1 MSVEKSGFYAIIQR
15 MFIQL
20 TRTDGAPVWL
30 NAAFIVT
37 IEPTRGGGSI
47 VVPIG
52 DGLDYEVREKPGD
65 VLAMLEGAPSAS
77 VVPVPPP
84 KALTPRP
91 DDVSPE
97 AEPAGSRRDEA
108 APAEPAKKGR
118 RAKTASR
125 KAKVASGGDAKTPV
139 KAPVEP
145 KADAPAK
152 PQLPDDFEQIVSDLK
167 KRKCRTA
174 KRMRNAMKSFFGKT
188 DESEIDGIIEAMIN
202 SGYML
207 VEADGHVNWLE
218 GTDGK

>member
-1 MSVEKSGFYAIIQR
+1 

-37 IEPTRGGGSI
+37 IEPARGGGSI

-65 VLAMLEGAPSAS
+65 VLAMLECAPPAN

-84 KALTPRP
+84 KSLTPRP
-91 DDVSPE
+91 DDVSADAE
-97 AEPAGSRRDEA
+97 AVAEGCNDTVVAEPV
-108 APAEPAKKGR
+108 KKGR
-118 RAKTASR
+118 KTKTSAR
-125 KAKVASGGDAKTPV
+125 KAKVAAGQKTSSKTPDEQ
-139 KAPVEP
+139 KSGASG
-145 KADAPAK
+145 KS
-152 PQLPDDFEQIVSDLK
+152 QLPEDFDQIVSDLK

-218 GTDGK
+218 GADGK

>member
-1 MSVEKSGFYAIIQR
+1 

-37 IEPTRGGGSI
+37 IEPARGGGSI

-65 VLAMLEGAPSAS
+65 VLAMLEGAPSAA

-91 DDVSPE
+91 DDVSPD
-97 AEPAGSRRDEA
+97 AEPVVDIHNDEV
-108 APAEPAKKGR
+108 PTESPKKGR
-118 RAKTASR
+118 KAKSSAR
-125 KAKVASGGDAKTPV
+125 KAKVATEPEVVTKVPEVPPKDRASG
-139 KAPVEP
+139 ESR
-145 KADAPAK
+145 
-152 PQLPDDFEQIVSDLK
+152 LPEDFEQIVSDLK

-174 KRMRNAMKSFFGKT
+174 RRMRNAMKSFFGKT
-188 DESEIDGIIEAMIN
+188 DESEIDGIIETMIN
-202 SGYML
+202 LGYML
-207 VEADGHVNWLE
+207 IETDGHVNWLE
-218 GTDGK
+218 GADGK